1 MRDFPPDVDAY
12 SATATK
18 DPVTRSPGAFLRWLL
33 RDQADVLAANAFAG
47 ILWYIPPTVG
57 PFLLGRAIDRG
68 ILPGSTSGT
77 LFWGGIL
84 LVISVLGALCGMFFH
99 TMAVRGWL
107 IALYGTI
114 KLVTRKTTQLGH
126 VQSRRLPTGEVLSVA
141 SSDSDTFGGLIEVTG
156 RGLASVLAF
165 FSVAAI
171 VIATSPDLG
180 LLVLIGPPL
189 LVSLALPL
197 LRPMGR
203 RQAVERTLNS
213 ELTGMATDIVA
224 GLRILRGIGG
234 EHTFGRN
241 YAEQSQR
248 VRRAGVSAG
257 LWQAAT
263 DGVAV
268 LLPGIFLVILMWTGT
283 RQVLAGDITTGHLV
297 AFLGYA
303 LFLNGPVS
311 TFFQFFQKWTRGM
324 VSARKAIA
332 TLGNEPPWQDPSSPR
347 PLPRDAEIVDEATGL
362 VVRPGEL
369 TVVVC
374 AVPDESAA
382 LADRIGR
389 YLPADEVTVPPVDT
403 TKFGRAARR
412 EYRRLL
418 AEQHKI
424 AELDAELA
432 SGSWGVRVGGVDLAE
447 ARLTEVRERIL
458 VSDTGS
464 MVFSGTLQ
472 DAVDPHG
479 VLSRHEAE
487 IALHTAAAED
497 VFELM
502 PGGWQGRID
511 ERGRGLSGGQRQR
524 LVLARALA
532 RKADV
537 LVLVEPTSAVDA
549 HTEAEIAAR
558 LAAHR
563 RGRTTIVMSVSPLL
577 LHHADRVVLLENG
590 RINADGTHDE
600 LLRNDPAYRRVVART
615 MD

>member
-1 MRDFPPDVDAY
+1 
-12 SATATK
+12 
-18 DPVTRSPGAFLRWLL
+18 
-33 RDQADVLAANAFAG
+33 
-47 ILWYIPPTVG
+47 
-57 PFLLGRAIDRG
+57 
-68 ILPGSTSGT
+68 
-77 LFWGGIL
+77 
-84 LVISVLGALCGMFFH
+84 
-99 TMAVRGWL
+99 
-107 IALYGTI
+107 
-114 KLVTRKTTQLGH
+114 
-126 VQSRRLPTGEVLSVA
+126 
-141 SSDSDTFGGLIEVTG
+141 
-156 RGLASVLAF
+156 
-165 FSVAAI
+165 
-171 VIATSPDLG
+171 
-180 LLVLIGPPL
+180 
-189 LVSLALPL
+189 
-197 LRPMGR
+197 
-203 RQAVERTLNS
+203 
-213 ELTGMATDIVA
+213 
-224 GLRILRGIGG
+224 LRILRGIGG

-241 YAEQSQR
+241 YADQSQR

-263 DGVAV
+263 DGIAV
-268 LLPGIFLVILMWTGT
+268 LLPGIFLVIFMWTGT
-283 RQVLAGDITTGHLV
+283 RQVLSGGITTGQLV
-297 AFLGYA
+297 AVLGYA

-332 TLGNEPPWQDPSSPR
+332 ALGNEPPWHDPNKPR
-347 PLPRDAEIVDEATGL
+347 PLPHDAEIVDEATDL

-412 EYRRLL
+412 EYRKLL
-418 AEQHKI
+418 AEQQKI
-424 AELDAELA
+424 AELDAQLA
-432 SGSWGVRVGGVDLAE
+432 SGSWGVRIGGVDLAE
-447 ARLTEVRERIL
+447 AKLADVRERIL

-464 MVFSGTLQ
+464 MMFSGTLQ

-479 VLSRHEAE
+479 ALSRQEAE
-487 IALHTAAAED
+487 VALHTAAAED

-532 RKADV
+532 RQAEV
-537 LVLVEPTSAVDA
+537 LVLIEPTSAVDA

-563 RGRTTIVMSVSPLL
+563 RGRTTIVMTVSPLV

-590 RINADGTHDE
+590 RITADGTHDD